1 MLSAAKHLLFSTFDS
16 RFFVAPL
23 LRMTAW
29 SDSQRAAQPSQ
40 ESAFGHGRPM
50 KQRMNHRP
58 TNMASRESGPSRGQA
73 PKPGSPESFI
83 IAPDD
88 RILVTGAAGF
98 IGSRVV
104 ESLLDRGFR
113 HVVCFARPSSDL
125 ARLEAS
131 IKGRPPGARIEVLR
145 GNLLSRADCEAAS
158 KGVTVIYH
166 LAAGTGEKSFP
177 DAFMNSVVTTRN
189 LLEASVKYACLK
201 RFVLVSS
208 FAVYTNRQKS
218 RRLDESCPVE
228 PHPELSGNAY
238 CFAKVKQEQI
248 VTEFSKKFAIPYVI
262 VRPGSVYGPGHTEI
276 TGRVGIRV
284 FGPFLHFGGFNR
296 IPFAYVDN
304 CAEAIV
310 LAGLVRGVEG
320 ETFNVLDDDTPSSR
334 RFLKLYKQNV
344 RAFKSAY
351 VPHMFSYALCYLWE
365 KYSQISEGQLP
376 PAFNRRRWYAEWR
389 RTSYSNRKIKERL
402 GWVPKVPTS
411 EALRLYFSSC
421 AQGRQ
426 HA

>member
-1 MLSAAKHLLFSTFDS
+1 L
-16 RFFVAPL
+16 
-23 LRMTAW
+23 
-29 SDSQRAAQPSQ
+29 RAAPSRKKRELPSE
-40 ESAFGHGRPM
+40 ESDLVAAALLDQQMNNRPI
-50 KQRMNHRP
+50 NI
-58 TNMASRESGPSRGQA
+58 ASPESGPHQGQA
-73 PKPGSPESFI
+73 SKAVSHDSFI
-83 IAPDD
+83 IESDD

-98 IGSRVV
+98 IGSRVA

-113 HVVCFARPSSDL
+113 NVACFARPKSDL
-125 ARLEAS
+125 ARLDAS
-131 IKGRPPGARIEVLR
+131 IKGRPLGTRIEVLR

-189 LLEASVKYACLK
+189 LLEASLQYACLK

-228 PHPELSGNAY
+228 AHPELSGNAC

-262 VRPGSVYGPGHTEI
+262 VRPGSVYGPGHPEI
-276 TGRVGIRV
+276 TGRVGIRA
-284 FGPFLHFGGFNR
+284 FGPFLHLGGLNR
-296 IPFAYVDN
+296 IPFTYVDN

-320 ETFNVLDDDTPSSR
+320 EIFNVLDDDTPSSR

-344 RAFKSAY
+344 RAFRSAY
-351 VPHMFSYALCYLWE
+351 VPHMLSYALCYLWE
-365 KYSQISEGQLP
+365 KYSQCSEGQLP

-389 RTSYSNRKIKERL
+389 RTSYSNAKLKQRL
-402 GWVPKVPTS
+402 GWAPKVPTS
-411 EALRLYFSSC
+411 EALRLYFRSC
-421 AQGRQ
+421 EQGGQ